1 LESIVRFGGARA
13 VLQMQVY
20 LRSHGFPDVKLDGVR
35 SDQLDDAL
43 QACFINDACGRGIS
57 IPG

>member
-1 LESIVRFGGARA
+1 
-13 VLQMQVY
+13 LQMQVY
-20 LRSHGFPDVKLDGVR
+20 LRSHGFPDVKLDGAR

-43 QACFINDACGRGIS
+43 QACFIDDACGRGIS